1 MTHASATLAPVPPPL
16 PTCSRPAPDSSR
28 GFTSIATLGAVFA
41 GFLSYRQNP
50 DLLAT
55 AVAAGLMFVGA
66 LLALHILHFVV
77 RLAVVVAKVAVLG
90 VVLLLVGRVLDW
102 PVAESAS
109 RWLFAAG
116 QQGVELAARGWTAL
130 QAR

>member
-1 MTHASATLAPVPPPL
+1 MPHASATLAPVPPPL
-16 PTCSRPAPDSSR
+16 PTQARPAPDSSR
-28 GFTSIATLGAVFA
+28 GFASIAAVGAVFA
-41 GFLSYRQNP
+41 GFLSHRQNP

-55 AVAAGLMFVGA
+55 AVAAGLMFLGA
-66 LLALHILHFVV
+66 LLALHILHFAV
-77 RLAVVVAKVAVLG
+77 RVAVVVAKVAVLG

-116 QQGVELAARGWTAL
+116 QQGVELAARGWMAL